1 MTTTSGTIVD
11 IGHAAFACHDV
22 EASLRFYELLGLT
35 ESFRLNHDDGS
46 LMLVY
51 LHVAGD
57 RFIELFP
64 NGPDPSHRPAE
75 GSYRHL
81 CLMTD
86 DLLGT
91 VESLRSQGVTIDV
104 EPKQGLDLNMQA
116 WITDPDGNKIELMQI
131 DPRSPQRAVS
141 EGREPAP
148 LEHLAVPARR

>member
-1 MTTTSGTIVD
+1 MTTTSGKIVD
-11 IGHAAFACHDV
+11 IGHAAFACHDI
-22 EASLRFYELLGLT
+22 EASLDFYEKLGLT

-64 NGPDPSHRPAE
+64 NGPDPANRPPQ

-86 DLLGT
+86 DLSAT
-91 VESLRSQGVTIDV
+91 VVSLRTQGVTIDV

-116 WITDPDGNKIELMQI
+116 WIRDPDGNQIELMQI
-131 DPRSPQRAVS
+131 DPRSPQRAVA

-148 LEHLAVPARR
+148 LEHLAVPAKR

>member
-1 MTTTSGTIVD
+1 MSMNAGKIVD

-64 NGPDPSHRPAE
+64 NGPDPAQRPPQ

-86 DLLGT
+86 DLTAT
-91 VESLRSQGVTIDV
+91 VDGLRAHGVTIDV

-116 WITDPDGNKIELMQI
+116 WIRDPDGNQIELMQI
-131 DPRSPQRAVS
+131 DPRSPQKAAA

-148 LEHLAVPARR
+148 LDHLAVPAKR